1 MDCAAKGMAMG
12 GACAPGFP
20 RGGVRIVDGGGR
32 ATSACL
38 KAGRKWA
45 AAVVFRHGTFGMKK
59 STWHPMTGRKVL

>member
-12 GACAPGFP
+12 GACVPGFP
-20 RGGVRIVDGGGR
+20 GGACIVDGGGV
-32 ATSACL
+32 ASSAGL

-45 AAVVFRHGTFGMKK
+45 AAIACGHGALGMKK